1 MTQATDATE
10 VSNQL
15 GKLIN
20 VVESIQ
26 TDVQDIKVNQART
39 DERLKA

>member
-10 VSNQL
+10 VLNQL

-26 TDVQDIKVNQART
+26 TDVQDIKVN
-39 DERLKA
+39 